1 MASFSHCVAAHRA
14 QSGMDA
20 LHTHYRANPILT
32 FSLSCSSAAEDC
44 ALTQLG
50 EAQDSGIP
58 CTAKACW
65 PYPQPPQSTGP
76 LSPSLPSPL
85 SLHLTLHLSLLL
97 ILSLSTSLFIS
108 LSTSLHSSL
117 SPYPS
122 LSSLSISPFISLSL
136 SPFLSFSISLS
147 IHLTFHI
154 SLAFSPHSPFLHLSH
169 TLNNSSLCPLSLFI
183 SISLTATTSLCS
195 NCSKLV

>member
-14 QSGMDA
+14 QPGMDA
-20 LHTHYRANPILT
+20 LHTHYTANPILT

-44 ALTQLG
+44 ALTELG
-50 EAQDSGIP
+50 EAQGSGIP

-76 LSPSLPSPL
+76 PSPSLPSPL
-85 SLHLTLHLSLLL
+85 SLHLMLHLSLLL

-117 SPYPS
+117 SPHSPSVHSSHSLSLRFYHSPS
-122 LSSLSISPFISLSL
+122 LSL
-136 SPFLSFSISLS
+136 SISLS
-147 IHLTFHI
+147 I
-154 SLAFSPHSPFLHLSH
+154 SH
-169 TLNNSSLCPLSLFI
+169 
-183 SISLTATTSLCS
+183 
-195 NCSKLV
+195 

>member
-14 QSGMDA
+14 QPGMDA

-44 ALTQLG
+44 ALTELS

-76 LSPSLPSPL
+76 LSPSLSSPSHAAPL
-85 SLHLTLHLSLLL
+85 SPSHSQSIHLSIYLTVH
-97 ILSLSTSLFIS
+97 LSSFIS
-108 LSTSLHSSL
+108 LSIPL
-117 SPYPS
+117 S

-154 SLAFSPHSPFLHLSH
+154 SLAFSPHSPFLHLAH
-169 TLNNSSLCPLSLFI
+169 TLNNSYLCPLSLSI
-183 SISLTATTSLCS
+183 SISLSATTSLCS